1 MALFVRQNN
10 SCESDHPQ
18 RQAVEKECGSEL
30 QQTKELDGRIDAS
43 GNYHLDHV
51 MIARRW
57 IALLSLRF
65 QLGDYRP

>member
-10 SCESDHPQ
+10 FCESDHLQ
-18 RQAVEKECGSEL
+18 QQAAEKESGSGL
-30 QQTKELDGRIDAS
+30 RQSKELDGRIDAS
-43 GNYHLDHV
+43 GNYHRDHL
-51 MIARRW
+51 MIAQRR